1 MPYGIDAEAFAAHT
15 IAVASN
21 VPGVNTGAFTLSDLV
36 SVFPQFVASDIK
48 TIAIN
53 SAGTGYHVDDVLTV
67 VQTGASSG
75 IAQVLSV
82 SVTGGVT
89 SVALRDGG
97 VGYSTFNNLPTTV
110 APSGGSG
117 CTLNI
122 VSSMLDI
129 SPELTQMFIDMAN
142 SSLSESRW
150 KSKWKFAM
158 CLYVAHFLTLWLRTQ
173 NGSNATAAQVIS
185 TAQSLFNVSS
195 KGVGD
200 VSVSYDTSSISGSL
214 PGWGMW
220 TTTTYGSQLTQFA
233 AFLPGVK
240 AGMYIR

>member
-1 MPYGIDAEAFAAHT
+1 MPYGIDTEAFATHT

-21 VPGVNTGAFTLSDLV
+21 VPGINTSTFTVSDLI

-48 TIAIN
+48 VVTIN

-67 VQTGASSG
+67 VQTGASG
-75 IAQVLSV
+75 GTAQVLSV
-82 SVTGGVT
+82 SVTGSVT

-97 VGYSTFNNLPTTV
+97 SGYHTFNNLPTTV
-110 APSGGSG
+110 VPSGGTG

-122 VSSMLDI
+122 TSSALDI
-129 SPELTQMFIDMAN
+129 SVELMQMFIDMAN
-142 SSLSESRW
+142 SSISESRW
-150 KSKWKFAM
+150 KSKWKYAM

-173 NGSNATAAQVIS
+173 NGPNANAAQVIS
-185 TAQSLFNVSS
+185 TAQSLFNTSS

-220 TTTTYGSQLTQFA
+220 STTTYGTQLAQFA
-233 AFLPGVK
+233 TFLPGVK